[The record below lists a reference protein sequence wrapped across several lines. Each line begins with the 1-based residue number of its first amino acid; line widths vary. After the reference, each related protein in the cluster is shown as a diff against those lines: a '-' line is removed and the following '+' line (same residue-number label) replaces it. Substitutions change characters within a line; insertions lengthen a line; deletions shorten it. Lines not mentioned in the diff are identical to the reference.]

1 MTARSEFDSQCA
13 GGVRHNDQMAV
24 DALPH
29 PRDDDFQLLTAT
41 EAAELIRLP
50 RSSLYELARNRRIP
64 FVRIGRRIFFVRTA
78 LVQWV
83 IDEMSV
89 PPRRRE
95 PRPRVPTR
103 A

>member
-1 MTARSEFDSQCA
+1 
-13 GGVRHNDQMAV
+13 MAV

-29 PRDDDFQLLTAT
+29 PPDDEFRLLTAD
-41 EAAELIRLP
+41 EASELIRLP

-64 FVRIGRRIFFVRTA
+64 FVRIGRRVFFVRA
-78 LVQWV
+78 AVVQWI

-89 PPRRRE
+89 PPRRR
-95 PRPRVPTR
+95 

>member
-1 MTARSEFDSQCA
+1 MSGRGKFDSQRA
-13 GGVRHNDQMAV
+13 RGVRHKDEMAV
-24 DALPH
+24 NPVPH
-29 PRDDDFQLLTAT
+29 RPDDDFELLTAS

-64 FVRIGRRIFFVRTA
+64 FVRIGRRIFFVRAA

-89 PPRRRE
+89 PPRRRD
-95 PRPRVPTR
+95 PRPGVPTR

>member
-1 MTARSEFDSQCA
+1 
-13 GGVRHNDQMAV
+13 MAV

-29 PRDDDFQLLTAT
+29 PPDEEFQLLTAD
-41 EAAELIRLP
+41 EASELIRLP

-64 FVRIGRRIFFVRTA
+64 FVRIGRRVFFVRA
-78 LVQWV
+78 AVVQWI

-89 PPRRRE
+89 PPRRR
-95 PRPRVPTR
+95 

>member
-1 MTARSEFDSQCA
+1 
-13 GGVRHNDQMAV
+13 MAV

-29 PRDDDFQLLTAT
+29 PADDDFELLTAS
-41 EAAELIRLP
+41 EASELIRLP
-50 RSSLYELARNRRIP
+50 RSSVYELARNRRIP
-64 FVRIGRRIFFVRTA
+64 FVRIGRRIFFVRAA

-95 PRPRVPTR
+95 RP
-103 A
+103 

>member
-1 MTARSEFDSQCA
+1 
-13 GGVRHNDQMAV
+13 MAV

-29 PRDDDFQLLTAT
+29 PPDGEFQLLTAD

-50 RSSLYELARNRRIP
+50 RSSLYELTRNRRIP
-64 FVRIGRRIFFVRTA
+64 FVRIGRRVFFVRA
-78 LVQWV
+78 AVVQWI

-95 PRPRVPTR
+95 PGGPTR
-103 A
+103 L